1 VSSATVVIAGRYRL
15 ESRIAGGGMGE
26 VWRAVDQVLG
36 RPVAVKLLRGEYAGH
51 AETLARFAAE
61 ARHAASVSHPG
72 IAHVYD
78 YGETGQHGL
87 PYLVMELVDGPSL
100 AGILAGGPLDPAQTM
115 EVVSQAAAGLA
126 AAHGAG
132 LVHRDVKPANLLV
145 SPDGT
150 VKITDFGIAHAAGSA
165 PITRAGVL
173 MGTPAYLAPE
183 RTMGKPAT
191 PASDLYSLGMA
202 AYECLTGRPPFTGTA
217 MEVALAHQ
225 HSPLPPL
232 PPHVPAEA
240 AALIAELAAKHPA
253 ARPASAAEVAAR
265 AGRMRDAMT
274 TGATIRLPVP
284 PRPAPATRG
293 YTQPVTLAGP
303 QEPTLPPPRRRLG
316 SRTRPGR
323 MVMLAVSGAAVV
335 TGLGGWLATAGS
347 GAPAATQGRHLAAT
361 RPTTTRPT
369 APAPRISAA
378 RMAEVNAGAL
388 AGQPVSAVVRQLR
401 QLGLQHRVIWLATA
415 QQSPG
420 TVISVQPSGQVPVG
434 STVIVAAA
442 LQPHDHSGGH
452 DHSGDGN
459 GGNRNGGN

>member
-1 VSSATVVIAGRYRL
+1 MIAGRYRL
-15 ESRIAGGGMGE
+15 ENRIAAGGMGE

-72 IAHVYD
+72 IAQVYD
-78 YGETGQHGL
+78 YGETGRQGL

-100 AGILAGGPLDPAQTM
+100 AGMLTRGPLEPAQAI

-145 SPDGT
+145 SSDGT

-183 RTMGKPAT
+183 RTMGRPAT
-191 PASDLYSLGMA
+191 PASDLYSLGVA
-202 AYECLTGRPPFTGTA
+202 AYECLTGMPPFTGTA
-217 MEVALAHQ
+217 MEIALAHQ

-232 PPHVPAEA
+232 PPNVPAEA
-240 AALIAELAAKHPA
+240 AALIDELTAKHPA
-253 ARPASAAEVAAR
+253 ARPASAAEVASR
-265 AGRMRDAMT
+265 AGRVRDAMT
-274 TGATIRLPVP
+274 SGATIRLPVP
-284 PRPAPATRG
+284 PQPMPATRG
-293 YTQPVTLAGP
+293 YTRPVTLAGL
-303 QEPTLPPPRRRLG
+303 QEPTLPSPRRRLG
-316 SRTRPGR
+316 SGRTRRGS
-323 MVMLAVSGAAVV
+323 MVMLTASGAALVV
-335 TGLGGWLATAGS
+335 GLAGWLAAAGS
-347 GAPAATQGRHLAAT
+347 GSPATTPARHLAAT
-361 RPTTTRPT
+361 HRTP
-369 APAPRISAA
+369 AA
-378 RMAEVNAGAL
+378 RLAEVNAGTL
-388 AGQPVSAVVRQLR
+388 AGQPVGAVVRQLR
-401 QLGLQHRVIWLATA
+401 HLGLQPQVIWLATA
-415 QQSPG
+415 QQPPA
-420 TVISVQPSGQVPVG
+420 TVVSVQPAGQVPAG

-452 DHSGDGN
+452 DHGGN
-459 GGNRNGGN
+459 GKGGD